1 MVEII
6 HDNNTIA
13 LSVFAIFLLVGVA
26 AFLYH
31 FRCREEPSQKKFRV
45 QNPVRI
51 PPVRIPTDIVEVS
64 KQQIGKIASRTVS
77 RFETIEIEGG

>member
-13 LSVFAIFLLVGVA
+13 LFVFAVLLLVGVA

-51 PPVRIPTDIVEVS
+51 STDTVEVS
-64 KQQIGKIASRTVS
+64 KQQIGEIASCTVS
-77 RFETIEIEGG
+77 RFETIEIEGE